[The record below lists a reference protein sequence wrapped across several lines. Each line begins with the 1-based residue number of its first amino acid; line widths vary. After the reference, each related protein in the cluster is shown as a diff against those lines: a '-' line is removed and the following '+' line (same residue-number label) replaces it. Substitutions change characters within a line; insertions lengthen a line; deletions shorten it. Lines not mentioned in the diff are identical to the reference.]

1 MIKSEKISIFLHKTI
16 CCGCVL
22 HVESPHRIHIQNI
35 WFYGE
40 RMIIK
45 VKNWYFV
52 KTLYEYGDVHV
63 MCVVCSKTSNHQN
76 G

>member
-1 MIKSEKISIFLHKTI
+1 
-16 CCGCVL
+16 
-22 HVESPHRIHIQNI
+22 
-35 WFYGE
+35 
-40 RMIIK
+40 MIIK

-63 MCVVCSKTSNHQN
+63 MPSLKQLKSSDY